1 MMDAFLDF
9 MLGPMRGIGKFYFE
23 NQAILNTIVVG
34 FALYKMSTRKKRAL
48 TMNLRVIKL
57 I

>member
-1 MMDAFLDF
+1 MEGLLDF

-34 FALYKMSTRKKRAL
+34 VALYKLILHKKKN
-48 TMNLRVIKL
+48 TEKETPSN
-57 I
+57 

>member
-23 NQAILNTIVVG
+23 NQAILNTIVIG
-34 FALYKMSTRKKRAL
+34 FALYKLFFNKKKKIE
-48 TMNLRVIKL
+48 NESPSN
-57 I
+57 